1 MSTLF
6 DGSSALGLFRNDINN
21 LLNVSENCY
30 ENIFRMYTTNDNQYF
45 YNLLNNVCL
54 PVDISPSYFYVVKIS
69 RKTAWTVI
77 SYNEYKTMN
86 LWWLICIVNNIQNPI
101 DYPVPGT
108 QLKIIYP
115 QYVKTILDEINSKI
129 NL

>member
-1 MSTLF
+1 MSTLI
-6 DGSSALGLFRNDINN
+6 DGTSALGVFRNDINN

-30 ENIFRMYTTNDNQYF
+30 ENIFRMYSTTNSQYF
-45 YNLLNNVCL
+45 YNILNNVCL
-54 PVDISPSYFYVVKIS
+54 PNDLSPSYFYVVKLT

-115 QYVKTILDEINSKI
+115 QYVKNILDEINTKI

>member
-1 MSTLF
+1 MSTLI
-6 DGSSALGLFRNDINN
+6 DGTSALGLYRNDIGS
-21 LLNVSENCY
+21 LLNLPENAY
-30 ENIFRMYTTNDNQYF
+30 ENIFRMYTTSDNQVY
-45 YNLLNNVCL
+45 YNILNNLVL
-54 PVDISPSYFYVVKIS
+54 PIEISNSYFYVVKVT

-86 LWWLICIVNNIQNPI
+86 LWWLICLVNGINNPI
-101 DYPVPGT
+101 DYPAPGT

-115 QYVKTILDEINSKI
+115 QYVKTILDEINNKL

>member
-1 MSTLF
+1 MNTLI
-6 DGSSALGLFRNDINN
+6 DGTSALGFFRNDINS
-21 LLNVSENCY
+21 LLNLPENAY
-30 ENIFRMYTTNDNQYF
+30 ENIFRMYSTNENQLY
-45 YNLLNNVCL
+45 YNILNNIIL
-54 PVDISPSYFYVVKIS
+54 PVDISNSFFYVVKVT

-86 LWWLICIVNNIQNPI
+86 LWWLICLVNNINNPI

-115 QYVKTILDEINSKI
+115 QYVKTILDEIDNKL

>member
-1 MSTLF
+1 MSTLI
-6 DGSSALGLFRNDINN
+6 DGTSALGGFRNDINN

-30 ENIFRMYTTNDNQYF
+30 ENIFRMYSTTNSQYF
-45 YNLLNNVCL
+45 YNILNNVCL
-54 PVDISPSYFYVVKIS
+54 PNDLSPSYFYVVKLT

-115 QYVKTILDEINSKI
+115 QYVKNILDEINTKI

>member
-1 MSTLF
+1 MNTLI
-6 DGSSALGLFRNDINN
+6 DGTSALGFFRNDINSLFN
-21 LLNVSENCY
+21 LSENAY
-30 ENIFRMYTTNDNQYF
+30 ENIFRMYSTNENQLY
-45 YNLLNNVCL
+45 YNILNNIIL
-54 PVDISPSYFYVVKIS
+54 PLDILNSFFYIVKVT

-86 LWWLICIVNNIQNPI
+86 LWWLICLVNNINNPI

-115 QYVKTILDEINSKI
+115 QYVKTILDEINNKV

>member
-30 ENIFRMYTTNDNQYF
+30 ENIFRMYTTTDNQYF